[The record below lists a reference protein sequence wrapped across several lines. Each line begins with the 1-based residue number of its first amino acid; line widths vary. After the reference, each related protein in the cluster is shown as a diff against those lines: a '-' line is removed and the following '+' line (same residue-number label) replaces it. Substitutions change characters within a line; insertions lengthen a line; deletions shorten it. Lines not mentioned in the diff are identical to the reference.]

1 MERLFSDFFN
11 NDLIRKAEILEIRS
25 NPKIDPLI
33 TGLEYDS
40 RTVKPG
46 NMYFALPGIHADGH
60 SFIASAIKNGAAA
73 VLHQY
78 DLPEYAD
85 GILYIKAKDSRF
97 AMSSISDA
105 FYDFPSMKLVTIG
118 VTGTEG
124 KSTTVFLIFQ
134 LLRSAGKKAGFFSTV
149 QYCVDEKIEW
159 NPEHQTTPEATV
171 VHRHL
176 FEMQKNGLEYAVVE
190 SSSHGL
196 SSKTNRLG
204 DAAFDAAVMCNVTH
218 EHLEF
223 HGTWEQ
229 YRLDKAALFRAL
241 DTYSHEKIIGGRQTE
256 IPSFGVVNADD
267 QSADFFAKSTK
278 KPVYSFSTKGNDADA
293 SIQSIAGSAEGNQ
306 YEVLLRSTNKTLNI
320 KDRLPGTF
328 NAGNVLAALL
338 TVSQI
343 LSISIEE
350 LIPYV
355 IKLKP
360 VRGRMWLVDKGQ
372 SFEVVVD
379 YAHTPSSFETI
390 FPPLRER
397 LHKSGNRIISLFGS
411 GGERD
416 TKKRPEQGRI
426 AARYSD
432 IIFLS
437 DEDPRGE
444 IPMDILEEIAV
455 GCIAERCGSLKRD
468 ENLFLIPDRPKAIRT
483 AFAMAEPGDLV
494 ILLGKG
500 HENSIIYAEKTIPYD
515 EIDEAEK
522 ALEEMGYSVN
532 INKEQEQI

>member
-11 NDLIRKAEILEIRS
+11 DTLIQKAEILDIKGD
-25 NPKIDPLI
+25 PKSVLI

-40 RTVKPG
+40 RSIQAG
-46 NMYFALPGIHADGH
+46 NMYFALPGIHTDGH
-60 SFIASAIKNGAAA
+60 SFIHGAIKNGAAA
-73 VLHQY
+73 IVHQN
-78 DLPEYAD
+78 DLSEYSD

-105 FYDFPSMKLVTIG
+105 FYDFPSRKLGVIG

-124 KSTTVFLIFQ
+124 KSTTVYLIFQ
-134 LLRSAGKKAGFFSTV
+134 LLRLAGKNAGFFSTV
-149 QYCVDEKIEW
+149 QYCVDDKVEW

-171 VHRHL
+171 VHKHL
-176 FEMQKNGLEYAVVE
+176 FEMQKNGLEYVVVE

-196 SSKTNRLG
+196 SPKTNRLG
-204 DAAFDAAVMCNVTH
+204 DVAFDIGVMCNVTH

-229 YRLDKAALFRAL
+229 YRFDKANLFRSF
-241 DTYSHEKIIGGRQTE
+241 DKSNHEKKISGDKKS

-267 QSADFFAKSTK
+267 KSANFFAESTK
-278 KPVYSFSTKGNDADA
+278 KPVYSFSTKGNNADL
-293 SIQSIAGSAEGNQ
+293 SIKSITSSANGNQ
-306 YEVLLRSTNKTLNI
+306 YEVLLKSENKILI
-320 KDRLPGTF
+320 IQDKLPGTF

-338 TVSQI
+338 VVSNI
-343 LSISIEE
+343 LSVSIEE

-355 IKLKP
+355 ENLKP

-372 SFEVVVD
+372 PFEVVVD
-379 YAHTPSSFETI
+379 YAHTPSSFETV

-397 LHKSGNRIISLFGS
+397 LNKSGKRIISLFGS

-426 AARYSD
+426 AAQFSD
-432 IIFLS
+432 IVFIS

-444 IPMDILEEIAV
+444 IPMAICEDIAA
-455 GCIAERCGSLKRD
+455 GCKNLTRG
-468 ENLFLIPDRPKAIRT
+468 ENLFLIPDRPTAIRK
-483 AFAMAEPGDLV
+483 AFAMAQPGDLV

-500 HENSIIYAEKTIPYD
+500 HENSIIYADKTIPYD
-515 EIDEAEK
+515 EIEEAEK
-522 ALEEMGYSVN
+522 ALEEMGFEV
-532 INKEQEQI
+532 